1 MRSTVKAFVLALA
14 LHAAILLFGGLL
26 LFHKKDDE
34 KKIRE
39 VDLLTTAAETKKEE
53 EKKKPEEKKPDEPPP
68 DEAADLAEVQE
79 AAPDLSQLSQLE
91 APVVPALAAM
101 SLSDLES
108 ALNPDLDASG
118 GFSAGAASLA
128 SGGRIGGTGT
138 AGGSLDLA
146 SDIDSVASVAD
157 LDQRPRAVFQTPPSY
172 PQELR
177 KRGIQGTVEVV
188 FLVDTSGRVTSPRV
202 DRSTDPAFEK
212 PALEAVRQWRFEAGT
227 RAGQK
232 VSFKMRVPIT
242 FKAG

>member
-1 MRSTVKAFVLALA
+1 MSSTAKAFVLALA
-14 LHAAILLFGGLL
+14 LHAAILLFGGVL

-34 KKIRE
+34 KKTRE
-39 VDLLTTAAETKKEE
+39 VDLVTAATEKKEE
-53 EKKKPEEKKPDEPPP
+53 EKKKPEEEKKPE
-68 DEAADLAEVQE
+68 EQAAEDTDLAEARD

-91 APVVPALAAM
+91 APVVPQLAAM

-108 ALNPDLDASG
+108 ALNPELDSVG
-118 GFSAGAASLA
+118 GFSASASSLA
-128 SGGRIGGTGT
+128 SGGRIGGTGGPG
-138 AGGSLDLA
+138 AGLDLA
-146 SDIDSVASVAD
+146 SDVEAVASVAD

-177 KRGIQGTVEVV
+177 KKGVQGTVEVV
-188 FLVDTSGRVTSPRV
+188 FMVDTSGRVISPKV
-202 DRSTDPAFEK
+202 DKSTDPAFER

-232 VSFKMRVPIT
+232 VAFKMRVPIT

>member
-1 MRSTVKAFVLALA
+1 MKSTLKAFLLALA

-26 LFHKKDDE
+26 LFHKSDDE
-34 KKIRE
+34 KKTRE
-39 VDLLTTAAETKKEE
+39 VDLVTAATEKKEE
-53 EKKKPEEKKPDEPPP
+53 EKKKPEEEKKAEEQPAED
-68 DEAADLAEVQE
+68 ADLADVQA

-91 APVVPALAAM
+91 APVVPQLAAM

-108 ALNPDLDASG
+108 ALNPDLDAGAGFAMG
-118 GFSAGAASLA
+118 GSSLA
-128 SGGRIGGTGT
+128 SGGRIGGTGAPG
-138 AGGSLDLA
+138 AGLDLA
-146 SDIDSVASVAD
+146 GDVDSVASVAD
-157 LDQRPRAVFQTPPSY
+157 LDQRPRAVFQTPPNY

-177 KRGIQGTVEVV
+177 KKGVQGTVEVV
-188 FLVDTSGRVTSPRV
+188 FLVDTSGRVISPKV
-202 DRSTDPAFEK
+202 DKSTDPAFER